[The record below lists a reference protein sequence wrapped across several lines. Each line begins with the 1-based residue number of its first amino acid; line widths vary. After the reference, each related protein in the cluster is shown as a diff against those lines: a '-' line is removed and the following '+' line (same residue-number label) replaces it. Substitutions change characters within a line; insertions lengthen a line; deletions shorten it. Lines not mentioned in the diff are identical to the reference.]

1 MDIIFDKGPL
11 YGGSAFAR
19 PHDVLVAHQ
28 MDEVPA
34 VLAGMEA
41 ARSAGHWLAGMA
53 SYELG
58 YMFSN
63 KLRDLMPDGRR
74 LPLLQFGVFDA
85 PQACDGPTPMGTTPP
100 IRLWG
105 RDCGRCS
112 HQGWSIASLRRVK
125 HPKLQQRQPPPVWHQ
140 ITQLV

>member
-1 MDIIFDKGPL
+1 MDIIFDNGPL
-11 YGGSAFAR
+11 DGGSAFAR

-34 VLAGMEA
+34 VLVAMEA

-63 KLRDLMPDGRR
+63 KLHGMVYPMKQKI
-74 LPLLQFGVFDA
+74 LL
-85 PQACDGPTPMGTTPP
+85 
-100 IRLWG
+100 RNY
-105 RDCGRCS
+105 
-112 HQGWSIASLRRVK
+112 
-125 HPKLQQRQPPPVWHQ
+125 
-140 ITQLV
+140 